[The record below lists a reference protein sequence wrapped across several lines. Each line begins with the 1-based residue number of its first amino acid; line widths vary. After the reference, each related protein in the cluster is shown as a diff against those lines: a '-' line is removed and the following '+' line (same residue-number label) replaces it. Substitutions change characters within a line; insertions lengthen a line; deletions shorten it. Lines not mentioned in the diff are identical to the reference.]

1 MANTTVRCP
10 KCGTAFEI
18 PAKEVLGIVGNLI
31 GENSGLGDVYLK
43 EKDGEPC
50 KPLRDKD
57 GRFIS
62 RSNGVSPAGVEHDVE
77 DDEIEPLSERVR
89 KQGPVKNHRLFRRW
103 IMSQMFHLLLRM
115 EKWNDGFAKIIRARG
130 VRYMWKVLK
139 QEMHDMRAI
148 SRHGDTEEFKRRNR
162 WWNTDAVAQIA
173 STFAYD
179 LGEQIRKNLKVR
191 KCKGREY
198 VTIPG
203 YGMVFCDEYVK
214 KVMEPFHDR
223 IEAFRK
229 CNCQK
234 TADALCD
241 YAMQFK
247 DSTAWKLGMPT
258 EFIDRFKGAGAY
270 FTLRNMLMFHGC
282 RIPYDVAQKFGR
294 KTYNTDLEVLDSV
307 AEEYKDE
314 GWQMLGFLKDVIKH
328 NGIDVEAKIKSW
340 NKN

>member
-1 MANTTVRCP
+1 MSTITCP
-10 KCGTAFEI
+10 NCGAEI
-18 PAKEVLGIVGNLI
+18 DMTPVLV
-31 GENSGLGDVYLK
+31 
-43 EKDGEPC
+43 KDSKGKPVVEDRGPNV
-50 KPLRDKD
+50 PLRDAKGRFVGADLAKD
-57 GRFIS
+57 GGITCMHGIS
-62 RSNGVSPAGVEHDVE
+62 LAGEEYDNDGEHN
-77 DDEIEPLSERVR
+77 DDEPLCERVR

-148 SRHGDTEEFKRRNR
+148 QRHGDTEEFKRRNR

-173 STFAYD
+173 SMFAYD

-203 YGMVFCDEYVK
+203 YGMVFRDEYVK
-214 KVMEPFHDR
+214 KVIEPFYAR

-247 DSTAWKLGMPT
+247 DSTAWKLGMPA

-282 RIPYDVAQKFGR
+282 TLPYDVTCKFGD
-294 KTYNTDLEVLDSV
+294 KKFNSFLDVLDNV

-328 NGIDVEAKIKSW
+328 NEIDVEAKIKSW
-340 NKN
+340 KKG

>member
-1 MANTTVRCP
+1 MNTITCP
-10 KCGTAFEI
+10 NCGAEI
-18 PAKEVLGIVGNLI
+18 DMTPVLVKGKNGKAVINDKPGVPMRDSKGRFVGM
-31 GENSGLGDVYLK
+31 DFA
-43 EKDGEPC
+43 KDGGTTCMHGISLAGEEY
-50 KPLRDKD
+50 DND
-57 GRFIS
+57 G
-62 RSNGVSPAGVEHDVE
+62 EHN
-77 DDEIEPLSERVR
+77 DDEPLSERVR